1 MIVEVIKFL
10 VYSGLIVVIS
20 KYILVTTL
28 RKLAE
33 NLNSKPKTVGNVA
46 GLATSV
52 PELLTVTVS
61 SFNGL
66 IGASLVNILSSNV
79 INFIQYMASI
89 YGNKNQKSFQNKA
102 IKIDLLLVGIT
113 IVIPI
118 VFILLDWEINIVVVP
133 IFVIL
138 YFLFRSFNHHA
149 HKLYLKEQEKALEK
163 QIEEE
168 EKKEKGKKTIKY
180 VLYLIITGILLFIIG
195 DILGKTLENLCD
207 GFGIP
212 QFIIGILLGII
223 TSVPELITFFEA
235 QKHYK
240 VQKVDDILGVVE
252 ATNNLLTSNI
262 LNLFIVQSIGIMIF
276 IIIS

>member
-33 NLNSKPKTVGNVA
+33 NLNLKPKTVGNVA

-102 IKIDLLLVGIT
+102 IKIDLLLVGNT

-262 LNLFIVQSIGIMIF
+262 LNLFIIQSIGIMIF